1 MIYYI
6 IIKTSAKYQVCKMLQ
21 LLSGLICVDFG
32 IKDKAEFAI

>member
-1 MIYYI
+1 MIYCI
-6 IIKTSAKYQVCKMLQ
+6 IIKKSAKYQICKKLQ